1 MAVLGRRDWLAF
13 RYMQRQRERRN
24 RFRAKVNNRHVESIP
39 PGCTLSPRRNRRANT
54 TSRHAGR
61 AQDRRSDRANRC
73 GDTPN
78 TRLNTREK

>member
-1 MAVLGRRDWLAF
+1 MAVLGRGDWLAF
-13 RYMQRQRERRN
+13 RYMQRHRERRN
-24 RFRAKVNNRHVESIP
+24 RFRAKVNNRHVESISLGWTFEP
-39 PGCTLSPRRNRRANT
+39 AAESNGEHDRSTCGA
-54 TSRHAGR
+54 